1 MASCDLHLCALCAS
15 VVLLSNMT
23 LGHLHPTPPSFSR
36 KARWAIAF
44 TTLSTTLI
52 ALTAPVFARSITLSF
67 GPFQRRI
74 QVEDLEAF
82 ATEGRL
88 QNEAGFV
95 LSQLSPDLR
104 ASIRSALTTELEGID
119 PVVLSQMS
127 YTRSGEIL
135 FQEVG
140 SIVQTE
146 SGQNGF
152 RSLRGAALIT
162 ATHEDGFTPLNFLQ
176 NLPTDLRIDIPAA
189 LGEMQQAS
197 RFLSDTEAAMR
208 AIEDYAA
215 VASTE
220 VELGLEALDDPAIA
234 GPTAYTWETV
244 QFYDAE
250 RDRTLVTDVYIPET
264 SGKIPVILVSNGLGA
279 RRDRFEELAAH
290 LASHGFAVVIPDHP
304 GSDREWLRDFY
315 AGLERENFDAA
326 EFLERPRDLS
336 FLLDELERRNATDYG
351 SQLDLEQVGVF
362 GYSFGGTT
370 ALAIAGAPIDPDHL
384 AQNCERDRALFNI
397 SRLYQCRALEQ
408 PHEALTVSL
417 RDSRIAAIYLFF
429 PFGRS
434 LYSPESLA
442 QVETPVFW
450 HATDLDIL
458 TPLLQ
463 EQLPTYRRLPA
474 ENRYLAVSRGLPH
487 ARVTLDVLRQLTDIP
502 DDWQRL
508 RTITLTY
515 QNALSTAFFKTYVAA
530 DNRYQPLL
538 SHTYTTQLSESPYRF
553 TLTRD
558 LPELE

>member
-1 MASCDLHLCALCAS
+1 
-15 VVLLSNMT
+15 MT
-23 LGHLHPTPPSFSR
+23 LGHPHQTFSFSLKR
-36 KARWAIAF
+36 LAIAL
-44 TTLSTTLI
+44 TTLSTTLV
-52 ALTAPVFARSITLSF
+52 ALSAPVFARSITLSF

-74 QVEDLEAF
+74 AVEDLEAF

-95 LSQLSPDLR
+95 LSQLSPELR
-104 ASIRSALTTELEGID
+104 NTIRSALTTELEGID

-162 ATHEDGFTPLNFLQ
+162 ATDEDGFTPLNFLQ

-189 LGEMQQAS
+189 LGEVQQAS
-197 RFLSDTEAAMR
+197 RFLSDTAAAMTT
-208 AIEDYAA
+208 IEEYAA
-215 VASTE
+215 ATSTE
-220 VELGLEALDDPAIA
+220 VDLGLEDLEDPAIA
-234 GPTAYTWETV
+234 GPTTYTWETV
-244 QFYDAE
+244 QLYDAE
-250 RDRTLVTDVYIPET
+250 RDRTLVTDIYIPEVA
-264 SGKIPVILVSNGLGA
+264 GEIPVILVSNGLGA

-326 EFLERPRDLS
+326 DFLERPRDLS
-336 FLLDELERRNATDYG
+336 FVLDALEQRNASDYG
-351 SQLDLEQVGVF
+351 NQLNLSQVGIF

-370 ALAIAGAPIDPDHL
+370 ALAMAGAPIDPNHL
-384 AQNCERDRALFNI
+384 AENCERDRALFNI
-397 SRLYQCRALEQ
+397 SRLYQCRALEL
-408 PHEALTVSL
+408 PPEELSVSL
-417 RDSRIAAIYLFF
+417 RDPRIAAIYLFF

-450 HATDLDIL
+450 QATDLDIL

-474 ENRYLAVSRGLPH
+474 QNRYIAVSRGLPH

-538 SHTYTTQLSESPYRF
+538 SHTYTTQLSEFPYRF
-553 TLTRD
+553 TLLRD
-558 LPELE
+558 LPELD